1 MQRRLI
7 FIPLLLLS
15 LIIVTLWWPLHDSDC
30 NAAPFLASTAAKYEV
45 QATKVVVQPWR
56 GEHHVYAIFI
66 VPDQYKASPFFV
78 LTIKNAVSAC
88 EYPFG
93 NSQYIEGI
101 AAQPGTHLIKDYIR
115 TRLALRLILQGF
127 YQDLRLRQNWSLI
140 YPQDQQI
147 KL

>member
-1 MQRRLI
+1 MHRQLTFSLLI
-7 FIPLLLLS
+7 LS
-15 LIIVTLWWPLHDSDC
+15 LIIVTLWWPLHDTDC
-30 NAAPFLASTAAKYEV
+30 NAAPFLTSTAAKYEV

-56 GEHHVYAIFI
+56 GEHQVYAIFT
-66 VPDQYKASPFFV
+66 VPDKYKKSPFFV

-127 YQDLRLRQNWSLI
+127 YQRLCDRQNWSLI